1 MTVLNRYADLGLAFL
16 VVAVVGMMIVPV
28 PPFVLDLLL
37 VLNISISMVMLLIA
51 MYIPSALQLASFP
64 TIILVTTLFR
74 LALNVSSTRLILLE
88 ANAGEVIASFG
99 QFVVRGNFVVGAVI
113 FLVLLLINM
122 LVISKGSERVAEVA
136 ARFTLDAMPGK
147 QMSIDAD
154 LRAGALDLDEARQK
168 RKDLGR
174 ESQLFGSMDGAMKFV
189 KGDTIAG
196 LIITAINILAGIII
210 GITQRGMSASE
221 AVETYSILTIGDGLV
236 SIIPALLMSV
246 CAGLIVTRVASE
258 EEDANLGMDLASQ
271 VFAQPKAFMI
281 AAGFIFLVGLVP
293 GLPTVPFSIMALII
307 GGLAYGLFQAHKV
320 AAGGGVVDNLVEK
333 REDSLESQ
341 KEEAVKKAKAQEG
354 QSSQMMPVVTPVAL
368 EVAQDLV
375 PLVDDTTG
383 SNFLGELV
391 PMMRDGLFYELGV
404 RFPGLRVRA
413 NDGDMPP
420 GGYVIMVNEI
430 PLIMGTVD
438 QDKCLVN
445 DTPDRLRLLG
455 IQAEPAQNPANG
467 NACAWIPASEKP
479 TAEQSGLTT
488 WDAAGYIVLHLA
500 AVLRKNANEF
510 VGIQE
515 TQNMLEQ
522 LEQAFPALVKEVVPK
537 AASIFQLTDILRRL
551 VEEEISVRDLRSVLQ
566 ALAEWG
572 PVENDTV
579 MLTEYVRAAL
589 KRYVSHKYSR
599 GQSTLIVYLLDP
611 QIEETIRSSVQ
622 HTSSGSYLALEPEIT
637 QEVLTAVRNE
647 VGSLPASAQQPVIL
661 TTMEIRRYFRKLV
674 ELEFPHLAVVSYQE
688 LSPEMN
694 IQPIARI
701 TLA

>member
-28 PPFVLDLLL
+28 PPFILDLLL

-88 ANAGEVIASFG
+88 ASAGEVIASFG

-196 LIITAINILAGIII
+196 LIITAINIIAGIII
-210 GITQRGMSASE
+210 GVTQRGMTAGE

-258 EEDANLGMDLASQ
+258 EEDANLGMDLATQ

-293 GLPTVPFSIMALII
+293 GLPTIPFAIMAIVI
-307 GGLAYGLFQAHKV
+307 GGLSYGLFQAHRV
-320 AAGGGVVDNLVEK
+320 AAGGGTVDNLVEQ

-341 KEEAVKKAKAQEG
+341 K
-354 QSSQMMPVVTPVAL
+354 
-368 EVAQDLV
+368 
-375 PLVDDTTG
+375 
-383 SNFLGELV
+383 
-391 PMMRDGLFYELGV
+391 
-404 RFPGLRVRA
+404 
-413 NDGDMPP
+413 
-420 GGYVIMVNEI
+420 
-430 PLIMGTVD
+430 
-438 QDKCLVN
+438 
-445 DTPDRLRLLG
+445 
-455 IQAEPAQNPANG
+455 
-467 NACAWIPASEKP
+467 
-479 TAEQSGLTT
+479 
-488 WDAAGYIVLHLA
+488 
-500 AVLRKNANEF
+500 
-510 VGIQE
+510 
-515 TQNMLEQ
+515 
-522 LEQAFPALVKEVVPK
+522 
-537 AASIFQLTDILRRL
+537 
-551 VEEEISVRDLRSVLQ
+551 
-566 ALAEWG
+566 
-572 PVENDTV
+572 
-579 MLTEYVRAAL
+579 
-589 KRYVSHKYSR
+589 KR
-599 GQSTLIVYLLDP
+599 P
-611 QIEETIRSSVQ
+611 
-622 HTSSGSYLALEPEIT
+622 
-637 QEVLTAVRNE
+637 
-647 VGSLPASAQQPVIL
+647 
-661 TTMEIRRYFRKLV
+661 
-674 ELEFPHLAVVSYQE
+674 
-688 LSPEMN
+688 
-694 IQPIARI
+694 
-701 TLA
+701 